1 MTNINNIKNKEIQ
14 PIYEIKETIKRLYM
28 NRYMLIKNMYD
39 SDISPGYILIA
50 KNNNHY
56 EEIINSLKKLIKII
70 KNIKKYNL
78 NIDCNIE
85 LSEYE
90 YYYNNN
96 DDFYNFNMYKDKEN
110 KICESLYFGINNFIY
125 YIIYILKNP
134 GMEKV
139 SYLLKLLQ
147 IYKKIDHNLT
157 IVNRTLDRPFMKYYI
172 QKNHKYIDI
181 NKRLLLNININF
193 NKKYKTII
201 ENVKED
207 DMNPVVI
214 NNVIIE
220 FFSVNNS
227 VITFLPDNIKTIND
241 VKHNINENVIK
252 VKIYNKNSINNDNC
266 YEYMVTDV
274 KRYTKKIDKDIN
286 KYVNPNIK
294 NEVIHK
300 DVNKYIDDV
309 ILKKIINKRKKYY
322 INKLCIKN
330 MIRIDK
336 YTIINYKKRRRNK
349 AWC

>member
-1 MTNINNIKNKEIQ
+1 MTNINNIKNEEIH
-14 PIYEIKETIKRLYM
+14 PVYEIKETIKRLYM

-39 SDISPGYILIA
+39 SDTIPGYMLIA
-50 KNNNHY
+50 RNNNHY

-70 KNIKKYNL
+70 KNIKRYNL
-78 NIDCNIE
+78 KIDCNVE

-125 YIIYILKNP
+125 YIICILKNLE
-134 GMEKV
+134 MEKV

-181 NKRLLLNININF
+181 NKKLLLNINITF

-207 DMNPVVI
+207 DMNPVIFNKVNI
-214 NNVIIE
+214 D
-220 FFSVNNS
+220 FFNVNNS
-227 VITFLPDNIKTIND
+227 VITFLPVNIIIIND
-241 VKHNINENVIK
+241 VEHNINGDVIK
-252 VKIYNKNSINNDNC
+252 VKINNKNSINNDNC
-266 YEYMVTDV
+266 YEYMITDIR
-274 KRYTKKIDKDIN
+274 RYTKKINKDIN
-286 KYVNPNIK
+286 KY
-294 NEVIHK
+294 
-300 DVNKYIDDV
+300 IDDD
-309 ILKKIINKRKKYY
+309 ILKKLINKRKKYY

-330 MIRIDK
+330 MICIEK
-336 YTIINYKKRRRNK
+336 YTIINYKKRRR
-349 AWC
+349 